1 MPRRRFYVPRD
12 QIRNGV
18 AILPPDQSHHLFNVL
33 RLRPGD
39 EVEVFDGEGI
49 NYAGEVSDAG
59 PEIRIRKVIKEGEI
73 SPTKC
78 RIILAPALIKPE
90 RFEWMLQKATEL
102 GVEEFIPL
110 RTRYS
115 ETSISAERLD
125 KRMERWRR
133 IVRESSKQ
141 CRRLSLPKIRQPEE
155 FENFINSGSS
165 REYPKLML
173 DEKAP
178 VSWALQVPWSD
189 RVCLCIGPEGG
200 WDRAEVA
207 GAQKAGY
214 HVFSLGDRILRSE
227 TAAIASVSIVQFLV
241 GRRGQEESLRAPRLP
256 EQGRK

>member
-39 EVEVFDGEGI
+39 EVEVFDGEGV

-73 SPTKC
+73 SPAKC

-110 RTRYS
+110 MTRYS

-125 KRMERWRR
+125 KRMERWCR
-133 IVRESSKQ
+133 IVREASKQ
-141 CRRLSLPKIRQPEE
+141 CCRLSIPNIRRPER
-155 FENFINSGSS
+155 FEDFLNSGRGRDGS
-165 REYPKLML
+165 KLML
-173 DEKAP
+173 YEKAAI
-178 VSWALQVPWSD
+178 SRGLQVPQSGQ
-189 RVCLCIGPEGG
+189 VLLCIGPEGG
-200 WDRAEVA
+200 WDREEVA
-207 GAQKAGY
+207 DAEKAGY
-214 HVFSLGDRILRSE
+214 DVFSLGDRILRSE
-227 TAAIASVSIVQFLV
+227 TAAIAAVSIVQFLG
-241 GRRGQEESLRAPRLP
+241 GRLGQEGFQPASRLP
-256 EQGRK
+256 EQG